1 MTIQFA
7 DAFDRLLLR
16 IVEDVPVQVDKFFI
30 SGDFIVMEMEE
41 DKEVSIILER
51 AFLRTAGVITD
62 MRESM
67 LTIRVGDEHIQ
78 FQFDKAIKYSCE
90 DECCFGDQYN

>member
-7 DAFDRLLLR
+7 DASVRLLLR

-30 SGDFIVMEMEE
+30 PGDFIVMEMEE

-51 AFLRTAGVITD
+51 PFLRTAGVITD

-78 FQFDKAIKYSCE
+78 FRFDKAIKYSCE
-90 DECCFGDQYN
+90 DEGCFGDQYN